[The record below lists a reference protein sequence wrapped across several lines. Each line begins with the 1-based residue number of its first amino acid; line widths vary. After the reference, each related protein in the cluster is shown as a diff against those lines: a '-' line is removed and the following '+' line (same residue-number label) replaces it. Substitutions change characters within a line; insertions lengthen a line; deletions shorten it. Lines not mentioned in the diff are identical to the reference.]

1 MHQIRTAPT
10 GTISGV
16 LGRRL
21 AKMIA
26 GIALVLFAN
35 AAAVAA
41 PQGTLTWG
49 IHLSLTSRF
58 FDPGETP
65 GTGAPLLLQYAQH
78 DALVRPV
85 AGKSFG
91 LSLAESMSQ
100 SADGLTYEFKLRRG
114 LKFQNG
120 DPLTAEDVKF
130 SFDRYR
136 GAGATLFKEKVAAV
150 EVVDPITVRYRM
162 KKPWPDFMTFF
173 GTTATGAGWVLPKK
187 YLERVGDDEFKKA
200 PIGAGP
206 YKLVSFKPGTEFVF
220 EASEHYWRKAPNVKT
235 LVFKVIPDATT
246 RLAAIKRGEIDFT
259 YGVQGELAAEVLRTP
274 HLKLKPA
281 SIPVTNFIVFAS
293 QYEKA
298 SPWSDA
304 RVRLAANLAL
314 DRKAINQAAY
324 LGMAYESHS
333 LIPHAMQYYW
343 APPAYP
349 YDVARAKKL
358 LAEAGHPNG
367 FDGGDLSTDA
377 SDVMAESVQAYLGA
391 AGIRMQLR
399 PTERAAHLKR
409 TAEKK
414 LTGLVFTGSGSPGS
428 AATRLEQFV
437 RSTGTLSYIH
447 DDDLDKL
454 IEEQSL
460 EIDAV
465 KRKAKIDRIQQ
476 LVHERV
482 RFLPVMEFA
491 FPIVIGPR
499 VGYDG
504 VNGIPDN
511 PYTGPYE
518 DLTIL
523 PGK

>member
-1 MHQIRTAPT
+1 MHQNRSTPSGA
-10 GTISGV
+10 ISRAV
-16 LGRRL
+16 ATRF
-21 AKMIA
+21 AKLIA
-26 GIALVLFAN
+26 SVAIASFAS

-78 DALVRPV
+78 DALIRPV
-85 AGKSFG
+85 AGKAFG

-100 SADGLTYEFKLRRG
+100 SADGLMYEFKLRRG

-173 GTTATGAGWVLPKK
+173 GTTATGAAWVLPKK

-220 EASEHYWRKAPNVKT
+220 EASEHYWRKVPNVKT

-259 YGVQGELAAEVLRTP
+259 YGVQGELASEVLRTP
-274 HLKLKPA
+274 HLKLKTA
-281 SIPVTNFIVFAS
+281 SIPVTNFIIFGS
-293 QYEKA
+293 QYDKA
-298 SPWSDA
+298 SPWSDP

-324 LGMAYESHS
+324 VGMARESNS
-333 LIPHAMQYYW
+333 IIPHAMQFYW
-343 APPAYP
+343 DPPAYP
-349 YDVARAKKL
+349 YDPARAKKL

-367 FDGGDLSTDA
+367 FDGGILYTDA
-377 SDVMAESVQAYLGA
+377 TEFMAEPVQAYLA
-391 AGIRMQLR
+391 AVGIRMQLR
-399 PTERAAHLKR
+399 PTERAAHLKQ
-409 TAEKK
+409 TSEKK
-414 LTGLVFTGSGSPGS
+414 LTGLIFSGSGSPGS
-428 AATRLEQFV
+428 ASTRLDQFV
-437 RSTGTLSYIH
+437 RSSGSLSYIR
-447 DDDLDKL
+447 DDDLDKM
-454 IEEQSL
+454 IEDQSQ
-460 EIDAV
+460 EVDAV
-465 KRKAKIDRIQQ
+465 KRKAKIERIQQ
-476 LVHERV
+476 LIHERV
-482 RFLPVMEFA
+482 RFMPVMEYA

-499 VGYDG
+499 VGFDG

-518 DLTIL
+518 DLTIQA
-523 PGK
+523 GK